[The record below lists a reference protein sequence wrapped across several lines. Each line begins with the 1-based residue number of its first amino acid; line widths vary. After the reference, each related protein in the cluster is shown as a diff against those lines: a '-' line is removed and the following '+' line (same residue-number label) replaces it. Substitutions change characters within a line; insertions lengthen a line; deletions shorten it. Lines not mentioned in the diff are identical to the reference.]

1 MRSITRYISLMLL
14 MLVGVLVATAQDGT
28 TAYQFLDVPVSSHVY
43 SLGGH
48 NISIIDD
55 DINLVEQNPSLLGK
69 EFDRQ
74 VGLNYMR
81 YIGGTN
87 FMGARY
93 GQGIGEHGAVGI
105 GIQYYGYGKMDA
117 TDVSGA
123 ITGSFN
129 ASDLAVTL
137 TYSHDIS
144 DYLRGGVNLKY
155 IHSSYETYSA
165 GAIAV
170 DLGVNFYNPDK
181 DLSIA
186 LVAKNLGGQ
195 VKKFN
200 DKRDKLPWDIQ
211 LGVTKGLGST
221 PFRLSVTAF
230 NLTKWKLP
238 YYEPADKSNATSDL
252 VKRDKFASNLFRH
265 LVFGLEYLPTD
276 RIYIAAGYN
285 YKTRTDMSTYKR
297 NFLSGFSI
305 GGGMRVNALGF
316 GVAFAQPHTGATTF
330 MFNLT
335 TSIGELMR

>member
-1 MRSITRYISLMLL
+1 MLL
-14 MLVGVLVATAQDGT
+14 AVMAVTVRAQDGT

-43 SLGGH
+43 ALGGH
-48 NISIIDD
+48 NISVIDD
-55 DINLVEQNPSLLGK
+55 DINLVEQNPALLGK
-69 EFDRQ
+69 EFDHQ

-87 FMGARY
+87 FMGGRY
-93 GQGIGEHGAVGI
+93 GQGIGEHGAFGV

-123 ITGSFN
+123 VTGSFN
-129 ASDLAVTL
+129 ASDMAFTL

-144 DYLRGGVNLKY
+144 ERMRGGISVKY
-155 IHSSYETYSA
+155 VYSSYESYTA

-170 DLGVNFYNPDK
+170 DLGANYYNPDN
-181 DLSIA
+181 DLSVS

-200 DKRDKLPWDIQ
+200 DKRDKLPWDVQ
-211 LGVTKGLGST
+211 LGMSKGLGST

-238 YYEPADKSNATSDL
+238 YYEPADKSNSTSDL
-252 VKRDKFASNLFRH
+252 IEKDSFASNLFRH
-265 LVFGLEYLPTD
+265 LVFGLEYLPAD
-276 RIYIAAGYN
+276 NIYIAAGYN

-305 GGGMRVNALGF
+305 GGGLKVKALGF

>member
-1 MRSITRYISLMLL
+1 MHRIFLHTTLL
-14 MLVGVLVATAQDGT
+14 LTIWACAVSSRAQDGT
-28 TAYQFLDVPVSSHVY
+28 TAYQFLNVPVSSHVY
-43 SLGGH
+43 ALGGH
-48 NISIIDD
+48 NITIIDD

-69 EFDRQ
+69 EFDHQ

-93 GQGIGEHGAVGI
+93 GQGVGERGAAGVA
-105 GIQYYGYGKMDA
+105 IQYFGYGKMTA
-117 TDVSGA
+117 TDASGA
-123 ITGSFN
+123 IVGDFN
-129 ASDLAVTL
+129 ASDLAFTL

-144 DYLRGGVNLKY
+144 ERLRGGINLKY

-170 DLGVNFYNPDK
+170 DLGINYYNPEK
-181 DLSIA
+181 DLSLS

-195 VKKFN
+195 VKIFN
-200 DKRDKLPWDIQ
+200 DKRDKLPWDLQI
-211 LGVTKGLGST
+211 GISKGLGST
-221 PFRLSVTAF
+221 PFRLSVTAY

-238 YYEPADKSNATSDL
+238 YYEPADKNNTSSDL
-252 VKRDKFASNLFRH
+252 IKKDKFASNLFRH
-265 LVFGLEYLPTD
+265 LVFGIEYQPTSN
-276 RIYIAAGYN
+276 IYIAAGYN

-297 NFLSGFSI
+297 NFFSGISI
-305 GGGMRVNALGF
+305 GGGMKVKAFGF

-330 MFNLT
+330 MVNLT

>member
-1 MRSITRYISLMLL
+1 MN
-14 MLVGVLVATAQDGT
+14 ATD
-28 TAYQFLDVPVSSHVY
+28 LS
-43 SLGGH
+43 
-48 NISIIDD
+48 
-55 DINLVEQNPSLLGK
+55 
-69 EFDRQ
+69 
-74 VGLNYMR
+74 
-81 YIGGTN
+81 
-87 FMGARY
+87 
-93 GQGIGEHGAVGI
+93 GAV
-105 GIQYYGYGKMDA
+105 
-117 TDVSGA
+117 
-123 ITGSFN
+123 TGTFN

-144 DYLRGGVNLKY
+144 ERLRGGISLKY

-165 GAIAV
+165 GAIGV
-170 DLGVNFYNPDK
+170 DLGINYYNPDK
-181 DLSIA
+181 DLSFS

-211 LGVTKGLGST
+211 LGFSKGLGST
-221 PFRLSVTAF
+221 PFRISVTAF

-238 YYEPADKSNATSDL
+238 YYEPADKGNVTSDL
-252 VKRDKFASNLFRH
+252 VKKDKFASNLFRH
-265 LVFGLEYLPTD
+265 LVFGLEYMPTD

-297 NFLSGFSI
+297 NFLSGVSI
-305 GGGMRVNALGF
+305 GGGMKVKALGF